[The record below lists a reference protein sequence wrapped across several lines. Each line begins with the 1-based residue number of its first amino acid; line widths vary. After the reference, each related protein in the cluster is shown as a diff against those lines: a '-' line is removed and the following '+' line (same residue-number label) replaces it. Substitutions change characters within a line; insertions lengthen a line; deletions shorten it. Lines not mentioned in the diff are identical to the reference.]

1 MDRELY
7 LPKAWTEDSARCRA
21 ARVPEQVEFQTKP
34 QLARMMLERALEAG
48 VPAAWVTADAVY
60 GQDPALRG
68 WLEGRRMA
76 YVLAIKCSEL
86 LAVGDGPAKLRAA
99 QLAASL
105 APEQWVACSAGY
117 GAKGRRL
124 YDWSRGDLTVP
135 AAAGYKRWLLV
146 RRSRRDGE
154 LAFYACYGP
163 ADTSLVGL
171 VRVAGSR

>member
-1 MDRELY
+1 
-7 LPKAWTEDSARCRA
+7 
-21 ARVPEQVEFQTKP
+21 
-34 QLARMMLERALEAG
+34 
-48 VPAAWVTADAVY
+48 
-60 GQDPALRG
+60 
-68 WLEGRRMA
+68 
-76 YVLAIKCSEL
+76 
-86 LAVGDGPAKLRAA
+86 
-99 QLAASL
+99 L

-163 ADTSLVGL
+163 GDTSLVGL
-171 VRVAGSR
+171 VRVAGVRWAIEMCQPQCTHIGGLAA